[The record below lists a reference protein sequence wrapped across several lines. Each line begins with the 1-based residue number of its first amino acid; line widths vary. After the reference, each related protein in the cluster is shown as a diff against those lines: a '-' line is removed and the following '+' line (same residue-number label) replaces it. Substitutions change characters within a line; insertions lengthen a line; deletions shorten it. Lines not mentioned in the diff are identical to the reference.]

1 MGCLD
6 ILSRGSDAKT
16 LKKGAR
22 GVCGTEIKCGWNL
35 VSRGGIAW
43 GRAYILHHDASLRRE
58 KNDRAEIG
66 QPEYPELII
75 TKAIL
80 CHVITMCL
88 LLCQMT
94 YWHYILALQQQSK
107 VGYTGFVILT
117 RKYEAQN

>member
-35 VSRGGIAW
+35 VSSEE
-43 GRAYILHHDASLRRE
+43 LHGAELTFCTMMHLLEE
-58 KNDRAEIG
+58 KKIDRAEIG
-66 QPEYPELII
+66 QLEYPELII

-94 YWHYILALQQQSK
+94 Y
-107 VGYTGFVILT
+107 
-117 RKYEAQN
+117 